1 MDQASYKKGKIRSL
15 KGLVI
20 RVQFDED
27 MPNVNEMLYA
37 DNQAKS
43 PLLVSSL
50 DHGDM
55 AICLNIGGDYSLQK
69 GDAVSR
75 SGRSLEIP
83 VGEEMIGRV
92 WDTMGRPIDGKPPL
106 EPEVLDKMIKRP
118 IFSPDFQETSL
129 VSRPDD
135 ILETGM
141 KVLDFFTPFVKGR
154 KIGIV
159 GGAGV
164 GKTVLTMEIINNV
177 AEGSGAISM
186 FAGIGERI
194 REGHELYQ
202 TLAENDLLKTT
213 AMFFGQM
220 NENPVQRSL
229 IGLAAI
235 TLAEYFRD
243 DMKKDV
249 LLFADNM
256 YRYIQAKNEVSTII
270 DQTPAEGGYQPTV
283 FSDVKTFQD
292 RLATNEN
299 GSITALQTI
308 YVPADDLSD
317 PAVQM
322 IQHELDSTIV
332 LSRAVAAQGI
342 RPAVDILAS
351 SSSLLT
357 PEIVGE
363 RHYALAKQATAILQK
378 YESLKGIIA
387 IIGESELSAEDRDDY
402 NRAKQL
408 IEFFKQRFN
417 VMEKVTGIPGEHI
430 NREMTLQGVEAIIGK
445 YESPEADKTEDGPE
459 PKPETT
465 ASPESEPKAKSN
477 IDDKPKASDDIES
490 ETKTEPSA
498 TSKAEADIS
507 VTDKAE
513 AKPEAKADTKS
524 AGWFHRLKIESQ
536 RHKQSRLKSDQQEN
550 KSDTNSKPTT
560 ETKADKSSIDKSETK
575 DEKTKPAPSLAEAID
590 SIAADTPD
598 EDD

>member
-1 MDQASYKKGKIRSL
+1 MSEQTTYKKGIVRTL

-20 RVQFDED
+20 KVQFNED
-27 MPNVNEMLYA
+27 IPDLNEMLYV
-37 DNQAKS
+37 DNEKKS
-43 PLLVSSL
+43 PLLVNSL
-50 DHGDM
+50 EGGDT
-55 AICLNIGGDYSLQK
+55 ALCLNIGGDYSIQK
-69 GDAVSR
+69 GDSVSR

-92 WDTMGRPIDGKPPL
+92 WDTMARPIDGKPQLPQ
-106 EPEVLDKMIKRP
+106 EVLDKMVKRP
-118 IFSPDFQETSL
+118 IFYPSFQESSL
-129 VSRPDD
+129 TNKQDEV
-135 ILETGM
+135 LETGL

-194 REGHELYQ
+194 REGHELYK
-202 TLAENDLLKTT
+202 TLGDNDLLKTT

-243 DMKKDV
+243 DLKKDV

-292 RLATNEN
+292 RLATNAN

-332 LSRAVAAQGI
+332 LDRAVAAQGI
-342 RPAVDILAS
+342 RPAVNILAS
-351 SSSLLT
+351 KSSLLT
-357 PEIVGE
+357 AEVVGQ
-363 RHYALAKQATAILQK
+363 RHFDLATRATAILQK

-402 NRAKQL
+402 YKAKGL

-417 VMEKVTGIPGEHI
+417 VMEKVTGVPGEHMT
-430 NREMTLQGVEAIIGK
+430 REDTLNGVEEIIGK
-445 YESPEADKTEDGPE
+445 IEPKKEDGDAE
-459 PKPETT
+459 
-465 ASPESEPKAKSN
+465 
-477 IDDKPKASDDIES
+477 KASEATAEKPAETDITAKDS
-490 ETKTEPSA
+490 EKTDVE
-498 TSKAEADIS
+498 E
-507 VTDKAE
+507 TDK
-513 AKPEAKADTKS
+513 
-524 AGWFHRLKIESQ
+524 
-536 RHKQSRLKSDQQEN
+536 
-550 KSDTNSKPTT
+550 
-560 ETKADKSSIDKSETK
+560 K
-575 DEKTKPAPSLAEAID
+575 DEAEH
-590 SIAADTPD
+590 
-598 EDD
+598 EKK